1 MNDGVLE
8 VVGLG
13 GAYSEALV
21 RLYVSHG
28 KRDKRER
35 ERESE
40 TETETERHS
49 MK

>member
-1 MNDGVLE
+1 MNDQVLE

-28 KRDKRER
+28 KYHLRLVLCVCVKECVH
-35 ERESE
+35 
-40 TETETERHS
+40 THCV
-49 MK
+49 